1 LTVHSIQCI
10 LASLGVPRFRRGDT
24 GGSIAGGAPTPKTS
38 AHSSAKIEDEI
49 VVEFDNALALAA

>member
-1 LTVHSIQCI
+1 M
-10 LASLGVPRFRRGDT
+10 PRFRRGDT